1 MKNDNLMLCI
11 HEDGTDVIFVWSNAA
26 GADFAPNEVDVT
38 FKADEV
44 GSLELNK
51 IINIPIADDDIDE
64 ADREYFI
71 LYLTLS
77 NSSLPGLELT
87 TTVSVG
93 GIEDNDSK

>member
-1 MKNDNLMLCI
+1 M
-11 HEDGTDVIFVWSNAA
+11 FVWLNAA
-26 GADFAPNEVDVT
+26 GSDFAPNEVEIT
-38 FKADEV
+38 FNADEV

-51 IINIPIADDDIDE
+51 IINIPITDDDIDE

-77 NSSLPGLELT
+77 SSALPGLELG

-93 GIEDNDSK
+93 RIDDNDSK